1 MEIERLDVCTEHY
14 ASMQSSFHSFGGK
27 ADKAASPSAEVSQ
40 LGGGQRAPT
49 PPAAADISSP
59 GCPAASA
66 ASPKQ
71 ISPHLIHRKITPSE
85 TLQQF
90 LSQWHEQNKIKEKG

>member
-1 MEIERLDVCTEHY
+1 MEIERLDVCMEHY

-27 ADKAASPSAEVSQ
+27 ADKAASPSTEASQ
-40 LGGGQRAPT
+40 LGGGQRA
-49 PPAAADISSP
+49 AAAGISSL

-71 ISPHLIHRKITPSE
+71 ISPHLIHRKIIPSE

-90 LSQWHEQNKIKEKG
+90 LSQWHEQNKIKEQG

>member
-1 MEIERLDVCTEHY
+1 MEIQRSDLSTEHY

-27 ADKAASPSAEVSQ
+27 ADKAASPSAEASQ
-40 LGGGQRAPT
+40 LGGGQRAPA
-49 PPAAADISSP
+49 PPAAAGISSP

-66 ASPKQ
+66 ASAKQ
-71 ISPHLIHRKITPSE
+71 ISPHLIHRKIIPSE

-90 LSQWHEQNKIKEKG
+90 LSPWHEQNKIKEQG